1 MFALIETK
9 GATHIAIHIPK
20 DGADKSLPAIA
31 AMLENNSTF
40 INQGWRELSI
50 AKPSMSIVLGDKHET
65 GSDETGELVIRA
77 SNDVISDDFVIA
89 APEVFISNKKAMEK
103 KSAEV
108 DRLRQ
113 ELQSVR
119 YQLDAANARI
129 NELAAE
135 DVEES

>member
-31 AMLENNSTF
+31 AMLENNATF
-40 INQGWRELSI
+40 INKGWREISLS
-50 AKPSMSIVLGDKHET
+50 KPSMSIVLGDKHEID
-65 GSDETGELVIRA
+65 SDEAGELVIQA
-77 SNDVISDDFVIA
+77 SNDVISDDFAIA
-89 APEVFISNKKAMEK
+89 APEVFFSSKKAMEK
-103 KSAEV
+103 KNAEI

-135 DVEES
+135 DAEES